1 MGLGSRYRMDRFKP
15 NGLIDTEWIDSEWI
29 DAEWIDTKRKIQLNY
44 FDTL

>member
-1 MGLGSRYRMDRFKP
+1 MDRFKP